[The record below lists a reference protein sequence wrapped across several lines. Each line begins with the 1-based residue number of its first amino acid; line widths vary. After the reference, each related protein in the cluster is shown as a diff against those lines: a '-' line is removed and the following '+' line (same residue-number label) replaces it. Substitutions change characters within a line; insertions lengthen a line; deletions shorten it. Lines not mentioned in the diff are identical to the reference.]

1 MNGEWQPTY
10 GIDNKSRVMADA
22 CKCQKHY
29 VTTDLQIF
37 SENRVTVD
45 HEIVN
50 EYWETALTNSGPTH
64 QIDSKNKA
72 KVDAWNCQERYVLA
86 DP

>member
-22 CKCQKHY
+22 WNCQKHY
-29 VTTDLQIF
+29 VTTDLQIL

-50 EYWETALTNSGPTH
+50 E
-64 QIDSKNKA
+64 
-72 KVDAWNCQERYVLA
+72 
-86 DP
+86 